1 LRNQLSLSNQQLT
14 ECDQH
19 SGKLRDELDRAK
31 IMIENRVGEVE
42 QLKQQ
47 DEQHM
52 VQWNQLLAEKDSQIL
67 ELQDKL
73 DSLLQPRMN
82 SARSREELE
91 AIADSEGGLVAV
103 TKQLKNISAL
113 LMDCSHCQK
122 EPFKELKETVQELE
136 TLSSIICGGTSNP
149 SLKKLSSLRRLD
161 LLRCESEE
169 LLSKSTMA
177 LNFINNCHNSIE
189 EVDGEDEGSD
199 HSSYHSSASQTHLDE
214 DLDDHQMVLA
224 RSLEELQHKLNR
236 MEQELII
243 VGEESKELQLRLG
256 QREDDLTK
264 KNQDLKDLAAVVEHM
279 RQLNIRT
286 AEQLEKQKIKTNSA
300 LSRLEQTQG
309 LLSQQLDKC
318 ANKDLLM
325 RTLVDI
331 MQNLSEF
338 SVATLVRSLRETT
351 VKPSFVKRSKV
362 DKLISTLKAYVS
374 I

>member
-1 LRNQLSLSNQQLT
+1 
-14 ECDQH
+14 
-19 SGKLRDELDRAK
+19 
-31 IMIENRVGEVE
+31 
-42 QLKQQ
+42 
-47 DEQHM
+47 
-52 VQWNQLLAEKDSQIL
+52 
-67 ELQDKL
+67 
-73 DSLLQPRMN
+73 MN

-189 EVDGEDEGSD
+189 EVDGEDEAASE

-214 DLDDHQMVLA
+214 DLDDHKMVLA

-264 KNQDLKDLAAVVEHM
+264 KNQELKDLAAVVEHM

-286 AEQLEKQKIKTNSA
+286 AEQLEKQKLKTNSI
-300 LSRLEQTQG
+300 LSRFELTQG
-309 LLSQQLDKC
+309 LLSQSQDKC
-318 ANKDLLM
+318 ANKDLLI
-325 RTLVDI
+325 R
-331 MQNLSEF
+331 
-338 SVATLVRSLRETT
+338 
-351 VKPSFVKRSKV
+351 
-362 DKLISTLKAYVS
+362 
-374 I
+374 